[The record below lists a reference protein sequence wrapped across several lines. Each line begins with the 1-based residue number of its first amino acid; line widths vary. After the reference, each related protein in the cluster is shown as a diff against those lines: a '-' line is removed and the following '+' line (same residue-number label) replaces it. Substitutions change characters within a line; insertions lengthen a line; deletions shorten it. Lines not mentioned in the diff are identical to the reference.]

1 MKRLILI
8 LTILVLTK
16 FQAISQIASN
26 SSDSVTCIP
35 NSQLTQAINLIEKG
49 KVAQNELVLTK
60 SKIVLLESRIST
72 KDSIISKFQFKE
84 KVWADVDATYKQSL
98 KNCDNY
104 MENSQKIFEK
114 QRSIIR
120 FNKWGKWL
128 FLGLGVGAGIMIK

>member
-1 MKRLILI
+1 MKRLTLI
-8 LTILVLTK
+8 LTILVLSK
-16 FQAISQIASN
+16 FQAISQIAST

-35 NSQLTQAINLIEKG
+35 NAQLKQAINLIEKG
-49 KVAQNELVLTK
+49 KVAQNELNLTK
-60 SKIVLLESRIST
+60 SKITLLESRIST
-72 KDSIISKFQFKE
+72 KDSIISKFEFKE
-84 KVWADVDATYKQSL
+84 RVWKDVENTYKQSL

-128 FLGLGVGAGIMIK
+128 FLGLGVGAGMMLH